1 LARPAQQSGNEIAS
15 LRLKEKI
22 RDECVQLKCSAQK
35 EIGTVKNDL
44 DLAGNLAQ
52 FPVARQDRVN
62 DQVYRHLRHAIL
74 TEQIPAGTRLRETEI
89 AAGLKVS
96 RTPVREAISRLIGDW
111 LVREISTGGVE
122 VNDAMAEIT
131 EIYHIRQALELCAA
145 RLAAVRITP
154 EQLKRL
160 DALVKEAGTA
170 SFNERVRINQDFHLM
185 LAEASGSV
193 RLLEM
198 IRGFREY
205 FLNRRWISR
214 QNSQTAKQALVDH
227 KKIVAALR
235 SRDPEKVETLL
246 RKHLKLGWDELNA
259 HLKAD

>member
-1 LARPAQQSGNEIAS
+1 MQRAERKLA
-15 LRLKEKI
+15 
-22 RDECVQLKCSAQK
+22 
-35 EIGTVKNDL
+35 TVKSEL
-44 DLAGNLAQ
+44 DVAVNLAQ
-52 FPVARQDRVN
+52 FPVARPDRVN
-62 DQVYRHLRHAIL
+62 DQVYRHLRQAIL

-89 AAGLKVS
+89 AAALKVS

-111 LVREISTGGVE
+111 LVREIETGGVE
-122 VNDAMAEIT
+122 VTDAMAEIT

-160 DALVKEAGTA
+160 DDLLKEAKTA
-170 SFNERVRINQDFHLM
+170 SFNERVRINQDFHL
-185 LAEASGSV
+185 LLTEASGSA
-193 RLLEM
+193 RLFEM

-205 FLNRRWISR
+205 FLNRRWISK
-214 QNSQTAKQALVDH
+214 QNSQTAKRALEDH

-235 SRDPEKVETLL
+235 SHAPDKVETLL

-259 HLKAD
+259 YLKAE